1 MDGRSK
7 AEERWASGASQ
18 RRTACRFLR
27 TGIRVV
33 IIGFLILARQSFL
46 AGGESDLRHVVVFS
60 AGEAGYHTM
69 RIPAL
74 EVAADGTL
82 LAFAEARKYS
92 AADPGFPGQEIDLV
106 LKRSS
111 DGGQT
116 WSELVVLEHSGERWS
131 SANPARVRD
140 RTNGRLWLFY
150 LRCAPGRNTYEARP
164 GTADVLNLA
173 RFSDDHGK
181 TWSEPLDLTR
191 TARDFEDPQWGISVP
206 GPGGAIQDRQ
216 GRLIVPMWRYRP
228 FKGFVLFSEDHGQTW
243 HRGQFVPTEQ
253 GVDESQLVELADGTL
268 ALDMRQQK
276 GPHRWIAFSRDGG
289 KTWSAPR
296 PGQEVTPVCC
306 AIERW
311 TLASQGD
318 ERNRIAW
325 TGPRGPGRT
334 NLTLWVSYNELE
346 SFQNP
351 RLIAEGPGAYS
362 DLAVLPDKDLGILW
376 EQGTKAIIF
385 TRVSLSWAEPR

>member
-1 MDGRSK
+1 MNRQADTAARRAIGRSVP
-7 AEERWASGASQ
+7 S
-18 RRTACRFLR
+18 TLFCFLK
-27 TGIRVV
+27 TGCKPGTVLLLLLGV
-33 IIGFLILARQSFL
+33 QSFL
-46 AGGESDLRHVVVFS
+46 GAAQSDLRHVVVFS
-60 AGEAGYHTM
+60 AGEGGYHTM

-116 WSELVVLEHSGERWS
+116 WSALMVVEHSGERWS
-131 SANPARVRD
+131 SANPATVLD

-150 LRCAPGRNTYEARP
+150 LRCAPGKNTYEARP
-164 GTADVLNLA
+164 GTTDVLNLA
-173 RFSDDHGK
+173 RFSDDNGK
-181 TWSEPLDLTR
+181 TWSEPVDLTR
-191 TARDFEDPQWGISVP
+191 IARDFDDPQWGISVP

-228 FKGFVLFSEDHGQTW
+228 FKGFVLFSGDHGQTW
-243 HRGQFVPTEQ
+243 QRGQFVPTEQ

-289 KTWSAPR
+289 KTWSVPR

-311 TLASQGD
+311 TLTSQGD

-325 TGPRGPGRT
+325 TGPRGPGR
-334 NLTLWVSYNELE
+334 NHLTLWISYDELQT
-346 SFQNP
+346 FRNP
-351 RLIAEGPGAYS
+351 RLIAEGPAAYS
-362 DLAVLPDKDLGILW
+362 DLALLPDKTLGVLW

-385 TRVSLSWAEPR
+385 TRVPLTWAEPR